1 MSKEAYELAAVLNR
15 GRGGSGVELA
25 AVVAV
30 EPLTIQIGDAKYCR
44 DNWVFYEPVFGCK
57 KIEAREGVVTGA
69 SVNCSQG
76 GISQLSY
83 AKDTAKELDAEMR
96 YKVGDLLAVQQMS
109 GDKQFLILS
118 KVRRI

>member
-30 EPLTIQIGDAKYCR
+30 EPLTIQIDDAKYCR
-44 DNWVFYEPVFGCK
+44 DNWVFYEPIYGCNK
-57 KIEAREGVVTGA
+57 VAIKHLSGTVT
-69 SVNCSQG
+69 QE
-76 GISQLSY
+76 
-83 AKDTAKELDAEMR
+83 KELDAEMR
-96 YKVGDLLAVQQMS
+96 YKVGDLLAVQQMA